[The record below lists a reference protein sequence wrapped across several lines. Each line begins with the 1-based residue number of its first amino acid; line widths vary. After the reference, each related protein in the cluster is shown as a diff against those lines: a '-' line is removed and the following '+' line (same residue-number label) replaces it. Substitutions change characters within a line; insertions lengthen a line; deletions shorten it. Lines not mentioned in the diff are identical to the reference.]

1 MGYEFIEE
9 SRIGVTAYDVSIKDI
24 EERKKKALVF
34 GTMKL
39 ATQRLNVHFTVL
51 KRAADGR
58 KRIFSPAYQ
67 KEFAIRY
74 TKPKS

>member
-24 EERKKKALVF
+24 EERKKKALKF
-34 GTMKL
+34 ATMKL
-39 ATQRLNVHFTVL
+39 ATQRLNVHLTVL
-51 KRAADGR
+51 KRAADNR
-58 KRIFSPAYQ
+58 KRIYSPSYD

>member
-9 SRIGVTAYDVSIKDI
+9 SRVGLTAYDVSIKDI
-24 EERKKKALVF
+24 EERKTKALVF
-34 GTMKL
+34 KSMKL
-39 ATQRLNVHFTVL
+39 ATQRLNVHLNSL
-51 KRAADGR
+51 KRAADNR
-58 KRIFSPAYQ
+58 SRIYSPSYE